1 MIVSQDFLMIVVHK
15 NKFTELLCEVKHKMN
30 KGELK
35 SKSLFK
41 IEDEDL
47 IVQRWSSDKVIG

>member
-41 IEDEDL
+41 I
-47 IVQRWSSDKVIG
+47 

>member
-1 MIVSQDFLMIVVHK
+1 MVVNQDFLMIVVHK
-15 NKFTELLCEVKHKMN
+15 NHFTELLCEVKYKMN

-41 IEDEDL
+41 IEDE
-47 IVQRWSSDKVIG
+47 

>member
-15 NKFTELLCEVKHKMN
+15 NKFTELLCEVKNKMN
-30 KGELK
+30 KGELR

-41 IEDEDL
+41 I
-47 IVQRWSSDKVIG
+47 